1 MSREAWGAASTQK
14 EIEAFRQFLKKKD
27 LKLTAQRNIIFQRIL
42 REEKHFSAEELF
54 DSLKREKRSIS
65 KATIY
70 RTLQLLVEARLLDQV
85 DFDRGFKLY
94 ERTLGH
100 KHHDHLIC
108 VECNRVVEFHDE
120 HLETVQSEVV
130 SRYDFNMISHTHKI
144 YGICSDCQGRGV
156 TLPDHIVGH

>member
-1 MSREAWGAASTQK
+1 MSHEAWGSAAAQK
-14 EIEAFRQFLKKKD
+14 EVDAFRLFLKKRD
-27 LKLTAQRNIIFQRIL
+27 FKLTAQRNIIFQRIL
-42 REEKHFSAEELF
+42 REDKHFSAEELF

-70 RTLQLLVEARLLDQV
+70 RTLQLLVGARLLDQV

-120 HLETVQSEVV
+120 ELESVQSEVV

-144 YGICSDCQGRGV
+144 YGICSECRSRGV
-156 TLPDHIVGH
+156 ILPEHIS